1 MRALVICGGTCS
13 GKTTLAKKLEQ
24 DYKFKR
30 IITYTTRKMRP
41 GEVDGVDYHYISQD
55 DFLLRAMQGFFAEYT
70 TLETEEGTVYYGSAK
85 SDYIC
90 DDETKKDRL
99 IVLDP
104 KGVIFVHEWFEHQ
117 NTKSFRLQYEPYI
130 VWLDMPQEVIMRR
143 SFSRGDKPEE
153 VAKRIQEDHHAF
165 IPIRFGRFF
174 DLRVCEEKSIENLAY
189 IVSAYYSIDRKDKVV
204 I

>member
-1 MRALVICGGTCS
+1 MRTLVICGETCS

-24 DYKFKR
+24 DYGFKR
-30 IITYTTRKMRP
+30 IVTYTTRKMRP
-41 GEVDGVDYHYISQD
+41 GEVDGVDYHYISED

-70 TLETEEGTVYYGSAK
+70 TLETEDGTVYYGSAK

-90 DDETKKDRL
+90 DDESKKDRL

-104 KGVIFVHEWFEHQ
+104 KGVIFVHEWFEH
-117 NTKSFRLQYEPYI
+117 TTEKSYRMRYAPYI

-143 SFSRGDKPEE
+143 ALARGDKPEE
-153 VAKRIQEDHHAF
+153 VARRIQEDHHAF

-174 DLRVCEEKSIENLAY
+174 DLRVCEEKPIENLAY